1 MRNNMAN
8 YQRGPKTQKKI
19 KCMNS
24 EPETSKWRAWA
35 PDGGCEE
42 EGIVDEVVDKWLCW
56 RCTGRIAGPP
66 TNETYMDD
74 VDNF

>member
-1 MRNNMAN
+1 MAN
-8 YQRGPKTQKKI
+8 YQRGLKTQKKI

-42 EGIVDEVVDKWLCW
+42 EGMVDDVVDGWLCSK
-56 RCTGRIAGPP
+56 CTMRTTGQP

-74 VDNF
+74 ADWF